1 MLDLLTVG
9 PKFTRPACR
18 AAAAAIDRYLLQTHA
33 RPQQQTHRPP
43 LLLSTDGT
51 DRQTDG
57 RTLDRYMTF
66 TAYYTDRVISLNI
79 NRFCVSSTSIYPSKA
94 QPVVRQPP
102 KLVECSVVCHQ
113 TFPWLRLSARSQRCP
128 CEQYRT
134 TTLRSKNVHL
144 FIFLITLSKINRF

>member
-79 NRFCVSSTSIYPSKA
+79 NRFCVSSTSIYPQQSVARCAPTAKISGMFCCMPSNISVA
-94 QPVVRQPP
+94 TLVGAKSEMPVRAIQDNYAAFQKRAPFHI
-102 KLVECSVVCHQ
+102 LNNSI
-113 TFPWLRLSARSQRCP
+113 
-128 CEQYRT
+128 
-134 TTLRSKNVHL
+134 KN
-144 FIFLITLSKINRF
+144 